1 MIASIEHNLHA
12 LAETPIDFIPSDDF
26 TKSNAK
32 KQILAD
38 APPSLPERDVR
49 PGQSEIG
56 IYFGTAGRLP
66 LLTRDEEIYYFR
78 RMNFLKWRA
87 EKTRQTL
94 SKTRRSQKKLQQIA
108 ADLKL
113 ATHDLQF
120 IAEHNLRLVVPLA
133 MKAEARGLPVWEAI
147 SEGNTALLRAIRKF
161 DYSRGFRFSTYA
173 TWAITRSISRCAQTN
188 HRDRNR
194 FTPTEPTVL
203 TQYQEDFESQTA
215 EETRRRTT
223 RAAVKH
229 LLASL
234 DKRSQT
240 VLSLRYGLNADK
252 TPMTLK
258 DVGARFGVSKE
269 RIRQIEMAAIRE
281 LESLA
286 VKTGVADCLV
296 S

>member
-1 MIASIEHNLHA
+1 MIASVEHNLHD
-12 LAETPIDFIPSDDF
+12 LAETPIEFIPSGDF

-38 APPSLPERDVR
+38 APPSLPERDIR
-49 PGQSEIG
+49 PGQSEFG
-56 IYFGTAGRLP
+56 IYFGTACRLP

-87 EKTRQTL
+87 ETQRHALNKSRP
-94 SKTRRSQKKLQQIA
+94 SQKKLRQIST
-108 ADLKL
+108 DLEL

-133 MKAEARGLPVWEAI
+133 MKAEANGLPVWEAI

-173 TWAITRSISRCAQTN
+173 TWAITRSLSRCAQAN

-194 FTPTEPTVL
+194 FTPTEPTAL
-203 TQYQEDFESQTA
+203 TQYPEDIESQTA
-215 EETRRRTT
+215 EETRHRTPL
-223 RAAVKH
+223 AAVKH

-252 TPMTLK
+252 NPMTLK
-258 DVGARFGVSKE
+258 DVGERFGVSKE
-269 RIRQIEMAAIRE
+269 RIRQIEMAAIKV
-281 LESLA
+281 LESQA
-286 VKTGVADCLV
+286 QKNGVGDSFML
-296 S
+296 